1 MPKRTNNSSN
11 LLGELSRI
19 TINGQTINQTTP
31 HSLAGGQTN
40 KPSGKLARPSVNSD
54 VPRNSSIDAK
64 DNPTGINFGKPSS
77 SGSSSTTSGSA
88 WTGLLKQTAS
98 GGAASLLGG
107 GFGSIF
113 GLGGVISGIA
123 SLFGGGKSTPPPL
136 VQFTL
141 PTSQLET
148 AYVSTKSAATYHGAP
163 TTAQKSPTVTGGSHS
178 GGATKPSNPPPQ
190 SPAYQN
196 AQIVQAVKNALLN
209 SSSLNDVIA
218 EI

>member
-1 MPKRTNNSSN
+1 MAKRTNNSSN
-11 LLGELSRI
+11 LLRDLSRI
-19 TINGQTINQTTP
+19 TINGQTITQTT
-31 HSLAGGQTN
+31 T
-40 KPSGKLARPSVNSD
+40 RPSS
-54 VPRNSSIDAK
+54 RGQSSNSSEKLLRPSAGTEETRTSSMSATE
-64 DNPTGINFGKPSS
+64 NPTGINFGKPAS
-77 SGSSSTTSGSA
+77 SGSTSAASGST
-88 WTGLLKQTAS
+88 WTGLLKQAAS

-107 GFGSIF
+107 GISSIF
-113 GLGGVISGIA
+113 GLGDVISGIA

-141 PTSQLET
+141 PSSQVET
-148 AYVSTKSAATYHGAP
+148 AYVSTKGAATYQGAP
-163 TTAQKSPTVTGGSHS
+163 TLSQKPPTVSVGGYS
-178 GGATKPSNPPPQ
+178 GGATKPQNPPSQ